1 MVNLQ
6 LFPYNNSMKNQPPIT
21 KVLAENIKL
30 RRNELNLSQE
40 KLSEL
45 MNVSRLS
52 IGLIETEKRWV
63 SPDMLEKLSKALQC
77 SESELFNRK
86 L

>member
-1 MVNLQ
+1 
-6 LFPYNNSMKNQPPIT
+6 MKNNQPIT
-21 KVLAENIKL
+21 KVLADNIKL
-30 RRNELNLSQE
+30 KRNELNLSQE

-63 SPDMLEKLSKALQC
+63 SPEMLEKLASALQC
-77 SESELFNRK
+77 LESDLFERK
-86 L
+86 